1 MLRALL
7 ETVNEQKMQNHIDR
21 KEYESKVRKQSAIVV
36 EIPNV
41 VNNIICWIHLE
52 EVPWEYKDLVS

>member
-1 MLRALL
+1 
-7 ETVNEQKMQNHIDR
+7 MQNHIDR

>member
-1 MLRALL
+1 LLRALL